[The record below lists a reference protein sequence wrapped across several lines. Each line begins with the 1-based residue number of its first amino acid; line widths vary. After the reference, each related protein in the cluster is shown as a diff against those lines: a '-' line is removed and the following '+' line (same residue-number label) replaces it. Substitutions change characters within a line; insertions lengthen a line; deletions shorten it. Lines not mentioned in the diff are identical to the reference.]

1 MAKKERPLVVEIPR
15 PAEEQPAW
23 SRVSVIAVVGFAL
36 GVAWPRMTGVQIGP
50 SVPGDLRAP
59 AESAAAPAV
68 QPPSAA
74 PAAVPAAGL
83 AAEPSR
89 KNEQLVVVG
98 PGSIARCFDRKDKK
112 IDECGELQ
120 FDPIALPKL
129 KELARCPS
137 ALGLEGKL
145 TIGFELNFE
154 KKEVQVVKGKK
165 KTTLPSSTVN
175 GILQCAAREFSSI
188 ALDEVPHK
196 FRRYSLVYT
205 ATFYPPGK
213 HPEDARAGEEKGAPS
228 PDAQADGAEGEGDD
242 QAAGTTTSESAASG
256 SASISW
262 DTALV
267 RKEPKT
273 GEVVARLV
281 RGTRVKLTGRQ
292 NDWYK
297 IEHRGKVGWVYRGA
311 IGL

>member
-1 MAKKERPLVVEIPR
+1 MAKKERPLTVEIPR

-23 SRVSVIAVVGFAL
+23 SRVGVIALVGFGL
-36 GVAWPRMTGVQIGP
+36 GMAWPRITGVQIGP
-50 SVPGDLRAP
+50 SVPGDARP
-59 AESAAAPAV
+59 TAET
-68 QPPSAA
+68 AA
-74 PAAVPAAGL
+74 PAAQPPGAAPAAAPGG
-83 AAEPSR
+83 AAAAPEAAS

-98 PGSIARCFDRKDKK
+98 PGSIARCSDKKDKK
-112 IDECGELQ
+112 VDDCGELQ

-188 ALDEVPHK
+188 ALDEIPHK
-196 FRRYSLVYT
+196 YRRYSLVYT
-205 ATFYPPGK
+205 ATFHPPGK
-213 HPEDARAGEEKGAPS
+213 HPEAAPT
-228 PDAQADGAEGEGDD
+228 GEGEGAGEGGEGGE
-242 QAAGTTTSESAASG
+242 AAGTTTSESAASG
-256 SASISW
+256 SAMISW

-281 RGTRVKLTGRQ
+281 RGTRVKLNGRQ